1 MDIVGIKRFLNKN
14 KDKTLD
20 EIISDTESV
29 VNGIGNVIGNSGS
42 PAGTDTLFGYFK
54 RGFVKSV
61 QRGTINPRLDVTE
74 SQSVTISKVNPSKS
88 FVLLRSQL
96 AFLDHASAAGAGD
109 IAYLLSLSSN
119 SLVVGL
125 PNTSDIYSRT
135 NCQISYEVVEFF

>member
-20 EIISDTESV
+20 EIISDTENV
-29 VNGIGNVIGNSGS
+29 VNGIGNVVGNSGS

-61 QRGTINPRLDVTE
+61 QRGTIRPRIDVAE
-74 SQSVTISKVNPSKS
+74 SQSVTISSVNPSKS

-96 AFLDHASAAGAGD
+96 IRIDSSSYVYAGD
-109 IAYLLSLSSN
+109 IAYLKSLSSD
-119 SLVVGL
+119 SLVIGFS
-125 PNTSDIYSRT
+125 NSYNQSRL
-135 NCQISYEVVEFF
+135 NCEISYEVVEFF